1 MQNMNEVYRN
11 ACCMCCGI
19 PQVSKQYFKKLDG
32 TLVRYTVDH
41 VLLRSLGGPNSI
53 DNLVPMCYDCNQL
66 RGNLFAELT
75 EFLQWY
81 WSGEAIPVLKNF
93 SYLKDKPKSNSVSN
107 KKISTNQYKGIPVIS
122 IKQTSVPGKVVYL
135 NGVPHQEYK
144 HPIYGT
150 SLVRIKDSDNV
161 KIAC

>member
-41 VLLRSLGGPNSI
+41 VFLRSLGGSNSI
-53 DNLVPMCYDCNQL
+53 DNLVPMCYDCNQM

-81 WSGEAIPVLKNF
+81 WSGEPLPVLKNF
-93 SYLKDKPKSNSVSN
+93 SYLKDKPKSNIVQH
-107 KKISTNQYKGIPVIS
+107 KKISGNQYNGIPVLTSKKI
-122 IKQTSVPGKVVYL
+122 SVPVKVVYL
-135 NGVPHQEYK
+135 DGVAYQEYK

-150 SLVRIKDSDNV
+150 SLIKIEDSKDDR
-161 KIAC
+161 IAC